1 MKFKNRLILW
11 SGVLTT
17 SLASLAVSSVLYH
30 KYGSKNLTNKD
41 LLIENGSDHKTI
53 MNFET
58 RISLDSFIFSVDP
71 KQVESLK
78 NDYAGNYVTDTD
90 LIFKNKATAQ
100 DMFNYWRNMLFI
112 SDIGNEGVKLFNL
125 RTANLTPINVLK
137 QDYTFSFISYAND
150 LKGELILKMTVTN
163 KNDSK
168 DQKVQY
174 YVLDGFKKLESKQ
187 PFASYIAQNPTI
199 VINLNGFGE
208 SKTLN
213 VGEFLDSFSLKSTD
227 EKVQILKK
235 IFTFKGIANDGVSV
249 PVKYEDLQLDNAN
262 NSLKVKYDV
271 LSNIYA
277 ATTDN
282 NNAKVQMN
290 LGSQKILD
298 VDNEIVKKIYSL
310 SDQIKFKPKDK
321 YQTWSDIEYGKL
333 KVNTSNFIEYNTV
346 DTNWNSLEK
355 DGYRLEV
362 KTININDKEQNVE
375 FNYRISKNEAALYV
389 YDGKFKVPVS
399 EFKEFQSNNSSNSSE
414 S

>member
-11 SGVLTT
+11 SGVLIT
-17 SLASLAVSSVLYH
+17 SLSTLAVSSVLYH

-41 LLIENGSDHKTI
+41 LLIENGSDHNTI

-58 RISLDSFIFSVDP
+58 RISLDSFIFSVNP
-71 KQVESLK
+71 KQVELLK

-112 SDIGNEGVKLFNL
+112 SDIGTEGVKLFNL

-235 IFTFKGIANDGVSV
+235 IFTFKGTANDGVSV

-262 NSLKVKYDV
+262 NSIKVKYDV
-271 LSNIYA
+271 LSNIYVS
-277 ATTDN
+277 TVDN

-321 YQTWSDIEYGKL
+321 DQTWSDIEYGKL
-333 KVNTSNFIEYNTV
+333 KVDTSNFIEYNTV

-355 DGYRLEV
+355 DGYQLEV
-362 KTININDKEQNVE
+362 KTININDEEQNVE
-375 FNYRISKNEAALYV
+375 FNYRISKNGAAIYV

>member
-71 KQVESLK
+71 KQVELLK

-112 SDIGNEGVKLFNL
+112 SDIGTEGVKLFNL
-125 RTANLTPINVLK
+125 RTVNLTPINVLK
-137 QDYTFSFISYAND
+137 QDYTFSFTSYAND

-235 IFTFKGIANDGVSV
+235 IFTFKGTANDGVSV

>member
-1 MKFKNRLILW
+1 
-11 SGVLTT
+11 T
-17 SLASLAVSSVLYH
+17 
-30 KYGSKNLTNKD
+30 
-41 LLIENGSDHKTI
+41 
-53 MNFET
+53 
-58 RISLDSFIFSVDP
+58 
-71 KQVESLK
+71 
-78 NDYAGNYVTDTD
+78 
-90 LIFKNKATAQ
+90 
-100 DMFNYWRNMLFI
+100 
-112 SDIGNEGVKLFNL
+112 EGVKLFNL
-125 RTANLTPINVLK
+125 RTVNLTPINVLK
-137 QDYTFSFISYAND
+137 QDYTFSFTSYAND

-235 IFTFKGIANDGVSV
+235 IFTFKGTANDGVSV

-375 FNYRISKNEAALYV
+375 FNYRISKNEAAL
-389 YDGKFKVPVS
+389 
-399 EFKEFQSNNSSNSSE
+399 
-414 S
+414 